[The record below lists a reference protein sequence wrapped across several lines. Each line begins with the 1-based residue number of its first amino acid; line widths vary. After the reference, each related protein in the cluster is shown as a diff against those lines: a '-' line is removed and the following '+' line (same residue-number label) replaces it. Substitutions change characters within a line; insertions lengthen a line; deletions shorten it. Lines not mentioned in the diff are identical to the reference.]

1 MSWLADILEKLKGE
15 PASCLKDIQDKF
27 SSFLA
32 ILNNNNKVLAFI
44 SDMEEKSQGDY
55 LFDVNY
61 IRGAVEKIQGG
72 VRTIIE
78 EMVRLGGDKYNTLWD
93 KYFQINKEIEGI
105 LSGRQAIERDEYIIP
120 FERLGRD
127 KNFSVGGKNAQ
138 LGELM
143 SRLGVPVP
151 KGFAITAWAYKR
163 FIEENNLQERITKLI
178 NSVDIKNYKDLEQV
192 SAKIQE
198 LVRGAEVPEDL
209 KDAIT
214 KQVRNMKKEKR
225 ISGFSLRSSAI
236 GEDSLL
242 SFAGQYATY
251 LNVRARDIPDRYR
264 DVLAGKFTPKAIYY
278 LLSHS
283 LSEADLAMSV
293 GCVEMID
300 ASASGVIYTKD
311 PVHPEDDTLIINS
324 IFGLGKYLVDG
335 TLTPDEFRLSRS
347 SFNITSKQ
355 IVPKPMRMVMRED
368 GGTVDEPVPSSEQE
382 QASLTDEQIKL
393 LAEYALKIEKHYGAP
408 QDIEWAIDREGR
420 IFFLQ
425 TRPLRV
431 VRTRVGTL
439 EPDASAWKVLVKGGV
454 TASPGAGAG
463 PVYFAESLSDLPS
476 VPDGAVL
483 VAPHPFP
490 GIITVMDKIQALVTE
505 VGGVASHMA
514 TIAREYRLPT
524 LVGVKPTGRTLF
536 EILQERQA
544 VTVDA
549 TAGVIYDG
557 VHEEL
562 IQTRKPDCEFFEDS
576 PIYSLLTRVL
586 DKISPLNLI
595 NPASPD
601 FTPQNCRTYHDI
613 TRFTHQKS
621 MEEMFLGVEGLKH
634 KESLGCKLKSDIPL
648 QVFTI
653 YIDRE
658 NPNKKFLE
666 EDEIDSEPMK
676 AFWSG
681 VKKEGW
687 PSTPPANI
695 KGFISVMASTMGQ
708 SERPSFSESSFAVL
722 SKEYMVVSLKMGF
735 HFSTIEAMCTDEP
748 TKNYIR
754 MQYKD
759 GGASLER
766 RIRRINLISE
776 ILKRIGFENM
786 SHGDFLHSQIA
797 YCSKEVIKDRL
808 YILGR
813 LTIMT
818 KQLDMALSND
828 SIAQWYL
835 NDFLTKLGLANC
847 RNKI

>member
-1 MSWLADILEKLKGE
+1 MSWLTHIFDKLKGE
-15 PASCLKDIQDKF
+15 PESCLKDIQEKF

-32 ILNNNNKVLAFI
+32 ILNNNNKVLALI
-44 SDMEEKSQGDY
+44 SDMEEKSQGEY

-61 IRGAVEKIQGG
+61 IRGAVEKIREG
-72 VRTIIE
+72 VDAIIE
-78 EMVRLGGDKYNTLWD
+78 EMIKLGGDKYIVLRD
-93 KYFQINKEIEGI
+93 KHSQINREIEAI
-105 LSGRQAIERDEYIIP
+105 LAGRQEIERDEYIIP
-120 FERLGRD
+120 FEELGRD
-127 KNFSVGGKNAQ
+127 RIFSVGGKNAQ

-143 SRLGVPVP
+143 SRLHVPVP
-151 KGFAITAWAYKR
+151 HGFAITAWAYKR

-178 NSVDIKNYKDLEQV
+178 NSVDIKNYKDLERV
-192 SAKIQE
+192 SAQIQD
-198 LVRGAEVPEDL
+198 LVRHAEIPIDL

-214 KQVRNMKKEKR
+214 KKIQEIKKKR
-225 ISGFSLRSSAI
+225 RINGFSLRSSAI

-251 LNVRARDIPDRYR
+251 LNVRARDISDRYR

-311 PVHPEDDTLIINS
+311 PVHPEDDILIINS

-335 TLTPDEFRLSRS
+335 TLTPDEFRISRADMS
-347 SFNITSKQ
+347 IVSKE
-355 IVPKPMRMVMRED
+355 IVSKPMRMVMRDD
-368 GGTVDEPVPSSEQE
+368 GGTVDEPVPAGEQE
-382 QASLTDEQIKL
+382 RPSLTDEQVKIL
-393 LAEYALKIEKHYGAP
+393 TEFALRIEKHYGAP
-408 QDIEWAIDREGR
+408 QDIEWAIDRGGNP
-420 IFFLQ
+420 FFLQ

-431 VRTRVGTL
+431 VKCQECDS
-439 EPDASAWKVLVKGGV
+439 EPDTSGFKVLVKGGV

-463 PVYFAESLSDLPS
+463 EVYFAESSSDLPN
-476 VPDGAVL
+476 VPEGAVL
-483 VAPHPFP
+483 IAPHPFP
-490 GIITVMDKIQALVTE
+490 GIITVMDKIHALVTE

-524 LVGVKPTGRTLF
+524 LVGMKPTGRTLF
-536 EILQERQA
+536 EVLQERQA

-549 TAGVIYDG
+549 TAGVIYEG
-557 VHEEL
+557 IHEEI
-562 IQTRKPDCEFFEDS
+562 IQARKPNYDFFEDS
-576 PIYSLLTRVL
+576 PVYSLLSRVL

-601 FTPQNCRTYHDI
+601 FTAQNCRTYHDI

-634 KESLGCKLKSDIPL
+634 KETIGCRLKSDIPL
-648 QVFTI
+648 QVYTI

-658 NPNKKFLE
+658 NPNRKWLDE
-666 EDEIDSEPMK
+666 NEIDSEPMK
-676 AFWSG
+676 AFWAG

-708 SERPSFSESSFAVL
+708 AERPSFSESSFAVL
-722 SKEYMVVSLKMGF
+722 SKEYMVLSLKMGF
-735 HFSTIEAMCTDEP
+735 HFSTVEALCTDEP

-759 GGASLER
+759 GGASIER
-766 RIRRINLISE
+766 RIRRIRLITE
-776 ILKRIGFENM
+776 ILKKLGFESM
-786 SHGDFLHSQIA
+786 SHSDFLHTQIA
-797 YCSKEVIKDRL
+797 YCSKDVIKDRL
-808 YILGR
+808 YVLGR

-818 KQLDMALSND
+818 KQLDMALTND
-828 SIAQWYL
+828 AITQWYL
-835 NDFLTKLGLANC
+835 NDFLNKLGLVNGG
-847 RNKI
+847 NKL